1 MGFGL
6 GGCNANF
13 EVVRLLL
20 SLSFDA
26 ERHGRDL
33 ARDTLC
39 NFVDYSLFDSS
50 FEGEKVM
57 LSFVKSCEEWEFL
70 VFAGR

>member
-39 NFVDYSLFDSS
+39 NFVDYSGFDSS
-50 FEGEKVM
+50 F
-57 LSFVKSCEEWEFL
+57 
-70 VFAGR
+70 A